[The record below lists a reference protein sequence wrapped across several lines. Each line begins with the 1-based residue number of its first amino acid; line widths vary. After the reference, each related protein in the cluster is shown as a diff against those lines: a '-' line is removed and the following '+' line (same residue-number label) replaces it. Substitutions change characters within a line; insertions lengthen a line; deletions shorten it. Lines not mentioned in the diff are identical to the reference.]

1 MYNARYESSNGHS
14 VDLGFNANCVFDIRG
29 IGGVGVTFG
38 RAQNYADVGESVT
51 SQSVAGSTLTINGV
65 IFGDNI
71 SGKKKEIRQ
80 AFAPLTRGTLKI
92 DNKYF
97 IDVFVKQTPTL
108 SPVKDDGRFSVQ
120 LFAPFP
126 FFRKISTSTYYSY
139 SLEDVSA
146 IIDSYENAGDIP
158 VPMKITIT
166 VSNNIDSG
174 GNGSGFISDIAISL
188 SGEQKSINL
197 SDCILY
203 HSSKLE
209 IYRDENGM
217 LKAICTDADGT
228 KFDYLRLIDSS
239 SDLFDTPLGAQTF
252 ILRYKYYQMSD
263 SDNADPLACSFSIE
277 FNEAY
282 GGIYEI

>member
-80 AFAPLTRGTLKI
+80 AFAPLTRGTLKV

-126 FFRKISTSTYYSY
+126 FFRKISTSAYRSY
-139 SLEDVSA
+139 SLDDISA
-146 IIDSYENAGDIP
+146 IIDNYQNAGDIP

-166 VSNNIDSG
+166 VSNNG
-174 GNGSGFISDIAISL
+174 EYLGFVHDIIISL
-188 SGEQKSINL
+188 IGTNKALKFSSEGVL
-197 SDCILY
+197 SAD
-203 HSSKLE
+203 HQLE
-209 IYRDENGM
+209 IYRDTDGT
-217 LKAICTDADGT
+217 LKAIQTLEDGT
-228 KFDYLRLIDSS
+228 QIDFLKYIDSN
-239 SDLFDTPLGAQTF
+239 SDLLDAPLGSNGFA
-252 ILRYKYYQMSD
+252 LNYKYNPNGD
-263 SDNADPLACSFSIE
+263 SDNADPLTCSFLIE